1 MPRLTYGTLIH
12 SLTYSWGVQEFQNP
26 GKKAKNIRLYV
37 KRVFISDEFE
47 DLMPKYLSFVKGVID
62 SSDLPL
68 NVSREILQENRI
80 ARVIKKQLLRRS
92 LDMIEE
98 LTKREKP
105 DDFNTFYEAFGKR
118 LKMGVI
124 EDSANR
130 DRLAGF
136 LRFLSS
142 KSQDSMVGFDEYIER
157 MKEGQKV
164 IRVVVAV

>member
-1 MPRLTYGTLIH
+1 M
-12 SLTYSWGVQEFQNP
+12 QNP
-26 GKKAKNIRLYV
+26 GKKVKNIRLYV
-37 KRVFISDEFE
+37 KRVFISDEFD
-47 DLMPKYLSFVKGVID
+47 DLMPKYMSFIKGVID

-92 LDMIEE
+92 IDMIEE
-98 LTKREKP
+98 LTKRETP
-105 DDFNTFYEAFGKR
+105 DDFNTFYESFGKR

-136 LRFLSS
+136 LRFFSS
-142 KSQDSMVGFDEYIER
+142 KSKDSMAGFDEYIEG

-164 IRVVVAV
+164 MR